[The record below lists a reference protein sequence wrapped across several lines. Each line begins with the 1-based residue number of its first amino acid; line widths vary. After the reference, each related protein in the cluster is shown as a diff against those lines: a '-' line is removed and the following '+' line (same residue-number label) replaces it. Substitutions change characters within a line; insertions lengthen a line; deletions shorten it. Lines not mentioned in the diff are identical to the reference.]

1 MTFKT
6 IKEQEREAYITGHT
20 FLSDLIVQAHTAGHA
35 DADTD
40 DLDAL
45 QEDLEVAYNDLSDM
59 QSDNDALEE
68 TIAQLRAEL
77 AEADRLNAWLR
88 SEVRVAQ
95 GGQP

>member
-1 MTFKT
+1 MAFKT

-20 FLSDLIVQAHTAGHA
+20 FLSDLIVQAQEQERTT
-35 DADTD
+35 DAD

-45 QEDLEVAYNDLSDM
+45 QEDLEIAYSDLSDL

-88 SEVRVAQ
+88 EELRIAE